1 MTIWNTATIIGIRRG
16 RSTPGHWE
24 ANHRYHAIVIYR
36 VSLRK
41 DGTFKLRYD
50 REIGRY
56 RPKREPP
63 ESYWRVPYA
72 PWAKK
77 VEEEA
82 RKLADDMGGVFW
94 EDARHNRKII
104 DENILNYIEMCWKR
118 S

>member
-1 MTIWNTATIIGIRRG
+1 MTIWNNAKIIGIRQG
-16 RSTPGHWE
+16 RSKPGHWE
-24 ANHRYHAIVIYR
+24 AKNRYHAIVIYR

-41 DGTFKLRYD
+41 DGTIRLQYD
-50 REIGRY
+50 KEIGRY
-56 RPKREPP
+56 RPHREGS

-72 PWAKK
+72 PWAKG

-82 RKLADDMGGVFW
+82 RKLADNIGGVFW
-94 EDARHNRKII
+94 EYARHNQEVI